1 MDFYDSL
8 FQYDLEV
15 QNKLTERLNTF
26 IKSISLLRNE
36 SQLNLSN
43 NKNSKYNHINTL
55 IEEIN
60 SSNKFKNKI
69 LINQKKNLLFKMNNK
84 NKINSKYYIYAKDM
98 NQDNKKMDII
108 EIENGTNK
116 ESLISRI
123 KPQLELSKCFKQNNI
138 DILCYNNNENQTEAG
153 RCHNIISEE
162 EKELEKFKS
171 DVNKIICDIIKQEVK
186 NKYIIKINEIYKNKK
201 NLNLQRLNENNGGSS
216 ENSQRQKIKN
226 NNFVR
231 INLPK
236 NDIFLKEGKEEKENK
251 KNNNHS
257 TEKNQNLLNY
267 FNDNDKKTSNKEL
280 RNSVTNN
287 NSKHL
292 KIKVT
297 KNDLLNFNN
306 LNNKHF
312 NNLLI
317 INKKIKSAKENNN
330 NIQSNKNF
338 ENENRIKI
346 KETIKIKPKKED
358 IISSINENELNSINN
373 RINDNNEDNNE
384 YKIGDIS
391 LKNNKKMIIR
401 NIQRIQIK
409 NIKLKNNPTG
419 YNLTNICQKKLS
431 DVDQNEKDEKNL
443 IKKSKIKNRQ
453 CASPGEV
460 GLNNRKINILKFKL
474 DRNEATPDRKNT
486 EKLFKKRKEVENFNP
501 NAKEYDNS
509 IISIIPEKAKDTYS
523 RFIKF
528 SSVRRKPRDESIS
541 HNNDLSQFC
550 NSKKVNVNNE
560 QNYKININS
569 KNNLLKNSLTKESD
583 FENFFIADK
592 NNNIQIKK
600 SLSKES
606 DSHSYFKKK
615 SGNLNG
621 LKINQSNIKE
631 KIGEPHLNKIHK
643 GNKNNNNN
651 NCLYN
656 GINLANNDKNNDNN
670 INNYIKNEGG
680 KSLDKYKKNKN
691 KNCMNNNLIK
701 QNGNLV
707 KDKYNDTINNRDDL
721 TTHREGIKL
730 KGRRRILS
738 TRVHIRGVNS
748 SKNFN
753 FI

>member
-15 QNKLTERLNTF
+15 QNKLTERLNSF
-26 IKSISLLRNE
+26 IKSINLLRNE

-43 NKNSKYNHINTL
+43 IKNNKYKHINTL

-60 SSNKFKNKI
+60 SSNKFKNK
-69 LINQKKNLLFKMNNK
+69 LLLNQKKNLLFKMNNK

-98 NQDNKKMDII
+98 NKDNQKMDII
-108 EIENGTNK
+108 EIENGTNR
-116 ESLISRI
+116 EPLMPRV
-123 KPQLELSKCFKQNNI
+123 KPQLELSKCFKQNTI
-138 DILCYNNNENQTEAG
+138 EILCDNNNESQNETG
-153 RCHNIISEE
+153 KDHNCISKE
-162 EKELEKFKS
+162 EKEMEKFKS
-171 DVNKIICDIIKQEVK
+171 DVNKIVCDIIKQEVK
-186 NKYIIKINEIYKNKK
+186 NKYINKINEIYKNKK
-201 NLNLQRLNENNGGSS
+201 NLNVKRLNENNGGSS
-216 ENSQRQKIKN
+216 ENSHRQKIKN

-236 NDIFLKEGKEEKENK
+236 NEIFLKEEKEGKENK

-267 FNDNDKKTSNKEL
+267 FNDNDKKTSNKDL

-287 NSKHL
+287 NGKHL

-306 LNNKHF
+306 LNNKNF

-330 NIQSNKNF
+330 IQSNKNF
-338 ENENRIKI
+338 EKENRIKI

-358 IISSINENELNSINN
+358 IISSINENEMNSINN
-373 RINDNNEDNNE
+373 KINENNNEDNNE
-384 YKIGDIS
+384 YKIGDVSI
-391 LKNNKKMIIR
+391 KNNKKMIIR

-419 YNLTNICQKKLS
+419 YNLTNICQKKLQ
-431 DVDQNEKDEKNL
+431 DFDQNEKDEKNL
-443 IKKSKIKNRQ
+443 KKSKLKSRQ
-453 CASPGEV
+453 CASPGDV
-460 GLNNRKINILKFKL
+460 GLSNRKINILKFKL

-486 EKLFKKRKEVENFNP
+486 EKLFKQRREVENFNA
-501 NAKEYDNS
+501 NGKDYDNS

-523 RFIKF
+523 HFIKF
-528 SSVRRKPRDESIS
+528 SSVRRKPREDSNS

-550 NSKKVNVNNE
+550 NSKKTNINHE

-569 KNNLLKNSLTKESD
+569 KTNLLKNSLTKESD
-583 FENFFIADK
+583 IENYYIADK
-592 NNNIQIKK
+592 NNNQIRK

-606 DSHSYFKKK
+606 DSHSYFKRK
-615 SGNLNG
+615 SDKSNALY
-621 LKINQSNIKE
+621 INQSNINGKV
-631 KIGEPHLNKIHK
+631 GESHLNQFHK
-643 GNKNNNNN
+643 DNNDKN

-656 GINLANNDKNNDNN
+656 GINLVNNDNNNYNGN

-680 KSLDKYKKNKN
+680 KSLDKYKKSKN
-691 KNCMNNNLIK
+691 KNYVNNHIIK
-701 QNGNLV
+701 QNGNLL

-721 TTHREGIKL
+721 TTQREGMRM

>member
-15 QNKLTERLNTF
+15 QNKLTERLNSF
-26 IKSISLLRNE
+26 IKSINLLRNE

-43 NKNSKYNHINTL
+43 IKNNKYKHINTL

-60 SSNKFKNKI
+60 SSNKFKNK
-69 LINQKKNLLFKMNNK
+69 LLVNQKKNLLFKMNNK

-98 NQDNKKMDII
+98 NKDNQKMDII
-108 EIENGTNK
+108 EIENGTNR
-116 ESLISRI
+116 EPLMPRV
-123 KPQLELSKCFKQNNI
+123 KPQLELSKCFKQNTI
-138 DILCYNNNENQTEAG
+138 EILCDNNNESQNKIG
-153 RCHNIISEE
+153 KDHNNISEE

-171 DVNKIICDIIKQEVK
+171 DVNKIVCDIIKQEVK
-186 NKYIIKINEIYKNKK
+186 NKYINKINEIYKNKK
-201 NLNLQRLNENNGGSS
+201 NLNMKRLNENNGGSS
-216 ENSQRQKIKN
+216 ENSHRQKIKN

-236 NDIFLKEGKEEKENK
+236 NEIFLKEEKEGKENK

-267 FNDNDKKTSNKEL
+267 FNDNDKKTSNKDL

-287 NSKHL
+287 NGKHL

-306 LNNKHF
+306 LNNKNF

-330 NIQSNKNF
+330 IQSNKNF
-338 ENENRIKI
+338 EKENRIKI

-358 IISSINENELNSINN
+358 IISSINENEMNSINN
-373 RINDNNEDNNE
+373 KINENNNEDNNE
-384 YKIGDIS
+384 YKIGDVSI
-391 LKNNKKMIIR
+391 KNNKKMIIR

-419 YNLTNICQKKLS
+419 YNLTNICQKKLQ
-431 DVDQNEKDEKNL
+431 DFDQNEKDEKNL
-443 IKKSKIKNRQ
+443 KKSKLKSRQ
-453 CASPGEV
+453 CASPGDV
-460 GLNNRKINILKFKL
+460 GLSNRKINILKFKL

-486 EKLFKKRKEVENFNP
+486 EKLFKQRREVENFNA
-501 NAKEYDNS
+501 NGKDYDNS

-523 RFIKF
+523 HFIKF
-528 SSVRRKPRDESIS
+528 SSVRRKPREDSNS

-550 NSKKVNVNNE
+550 NSKKTNVHE

-569 KNNLLKNSLTKESD
+569 KTNLLKNSLTKESD
-583 FENFFIADK
+583 NENYYIADK
-592 NNNIQIKK
+592 NNNQIRK

-606 DSHSYFKKK
+606 DSHSYFKRK
-615 SGNLNG
+615 SDKSNALY
-621 LKINQSNIKE
+621 INQSNINGKV
-631 KIGEPHLNKIHK
+631 GESHLNQFHK
-643 GNKNNNNN
+643 DNNDKN

-656 GINLANNDKNNDNN
+656 GINLVNNDNNNYNGN

-680 KSLDKYKKNKN
+680 KSLDKYKKSKN
-691 KNCMNNNLIK
+691 KNYVNNHIIK
-701 QNGNLV
+701 QNGNLL

-721 TTHREGIKL
+721 TTQREGMRM

>member
-15 QNKLTERLNTF
+15 QNKLTERLNLF
-26 IKSISLLRNE
+26 IKSINLLRNE

-43 NKNSKYNHINTL
+43 NQNSKYKHINTL

-60 SSNKFKNKI
+60 SSNKFKNK
-69 LINQKKNLLFKMNNK
+69 LLLNQKRNLLFKMNNK

-98 NQDNKKMDII
+98 NQDNQKMDII
-108 EIENGTNK
+108 EIENGANK
-116 ESLISRI
+116 QPLISRV
-123 KPQLELSKCFKQNNI
+123 KPQLELSKCFKQNSI
-138 DILCYNNNENQTEAG
+138 EILFDNNNESQTEIG
-153 RCHNIISEE
+153 KDHNNLSEE

-171 DVNKIICDIIKQEVK
+171 DVNKIVCDIIKQEVK
-186 NKYIIKINEIYKNKK
+186 NKYINKINEIYKNKK
-201 NLNLQRLNENNGGSS
+201 NLNLQSLNENNEGNGD
-216 ENSQRQKIKN
+216 NSHRQKIKN

-236 NDIFLKEGKEEKENK
+236 NEIFFKEEKEGKENK

-267 FNDNDKKTSNKEL
+267 FNDKEKKASNKDL

-287 NSKHL
+287 NGKHL

-306 LNNKHF
+306 LNNKNF

-330 NIQSNKNF
+330 FQSNKNF
-338 ENENRIKI
+338 ENERIKI

-358 IISSINENELNSINN
+358 IISSINENEMNSINN
-373 RINDNNEDNNE
+373 KIKGNNNEDNNE

-391 LKNNKKMIIR
+391 IKNNKKMIIR
-401 NIQRIQIK
+401 NIQKIQIK

-431 DVDQNEKDEKNL
+431 DFDQNEKDEKDL
-443 IKKSKIKNRQ
+443 KKSKLKNRQ
-453 CASPGEV
+453 CASPGDV
-460 GLNNRKINILKFKL
+460 GLSNRKINILKFKL

-486 EKLFKKRKEVENFNP
+486 EKLFKQRREVENFN
-501 NAKEYDNS
+501 AYGKDYDNS

-528 SSVRRKPRDESIS
+528 SSVRRKQREDSNS

-550 NSKKVNVNNE
+550 NSKKVNINYD

-569 KNNLLKNSLTKESD
+569 KNNLLKNSLTKETD
-583 FENFFIADK
+583 FEKYFIADK
-592 NNNIQIKK
+592 NNIQIRK

-606 DSHSYFKKK
+606 DSHSYFKRK
-615 SGNLNG
+615 SDKSNALY
-621 LKINQSNIKE
+621 INQSNIKE
-631 KIGEPHLNKIHK
+631 KVGEIHLNQFHK
-643 GNKNNNNN
+643 DKKDKN

-656 GINLANNDKNNDNN
+656 GINFANNDKNNDNGNN

-691 KNCMNNNLIK
+691 KNCLNNNIIK
-701 QNGNLV
+701 QNGNLL

-721 TTHREGIKL
+721 TTKREGIRM

>member
-15 QNKLTERLNTF
+15 QNKLTERLNSF
-26 IKSISLLRNE
+26 IKSINLLRNE
-36 SQLNLSN
+36 SQLNFPN
-43 NKNSKYNHINTL
+43 NKNNKYKHINTL

-60 SSNKFKNKI
+60 SSNKFKNK
-69 LINQKKNLLFKMNNK
+69 LLLNQKKNLLFKMNNK

-98 NQDNKKMDII
+98 NQNNQKMDII
-108 EIENGTNK
+108 EIQNGINK
-116 ESLISRI
+116 EPLISRI
-123 KPQLELSKCFKQNNI
+123 KPQLELSKCFKQNSI
-138 DILCYNNNENQTEAG
+138 EILCDNNNESQTETG
-153 RCHNIISEE
+153 KGHNNISEE

-171 DVNKIICDIIKQEVK
+171 DVNKIVCDIIKQEVK
-186 NKYIIKINEIYKNKK
+186 NKYINKINEIYKNKK
-201 NLNLQRLNENNGGSS
+201 NLNLKRLNENNGGSS
-216 ENSQRQKIKN
+216 ENTHRQKIKN

-236 NDIFLKEGKEEKENK
+236 NEIILKEEKEGKENK

-267 FNDNDKKTSNKEL
+267 FNDNDKKTSNKDL

-287 NSKHL
+287 NGKHL

-306 LNNKHF
+306 LNNKNF

-338 ENENRIKI
+338 GNENRIKI
-346 KETIKIKPKKED
+346 KETIKIKPKKAD
-358 IISSINENELNSINN
+358 IISSINDNEMNSINN
-373 RINDNNEDNNE
+373 KINENNNEDNNE

-391 LKNNKKMIIR
+391 IKNNKKMIIR
-401 NIQRIQIK
+401 NIQKIQIK

-431 DVDQNEKDEKNL
+431 DFDKNEKDGKNL
-443 IKKSKIKNRQ
+443 KKSKLKNRQ

-460 GLNNRKINILKFKL
+460 GLSNRKINILKFKL

-486 EKLFKKRKEVENFNP
+486 EKIFKQRKEVENFDA
-501 NAKEYDNS
+501 NAKDYDHS
-509 IISIIPEKAKDTYS
+509 IISIIPEKAKDIYS

-528 SSVRRKPRDESIS
+528 SSVRRKTRDESNS

-550 NSKKVNVNNE
+550 NSKKVNVNNVL
-560 QNYKININS
+560 NCKNNINN

-583 FENFFIADK
+583 FENYFIADK
-592 NNNIQIKK
+592 NNIQIRK

-606 DSHSYFKKK
+606 DSHSYFKRK
-615 SGNLNG
+615 SDKSNALN
-621 LKINQSNIKE
+621 INQSKIKE
-631 KIGEPHLNKIHK
+631 KVDESNLNLFHQ
-643 GNKNNNNN
+643 GNKDKN

-656 GINLANNDKNNDNN
+656 GINLLNNDKNNGNGNN

-680 KSLDKYKKNKN
+680 KSLDKYKKSKN
-691 KNCMNNNLIK
+691 KNYLNNNIIK
-701 QNGNLV
+701 QNEFLL

-721 TTHREGIKL
+721 TTQREGVKM

>member
-15 QNKLTERLNTF
+15 QNKLTERLNSF
-26 IKSISLLRNE
+26 IKSINLLRNE

-43 NKNSKYNHINTL
+43 IKNNKYKHINTL

-60 SSNKFKNKI
+60 SSNKFKNK
-69 LINQKKNLLFKMNNK
+69 LLVNQKKNLLFKMNNK

-98 NQDNKKMDII
+98 NKDNQKMDII
-108 EIENGTNK
+108 EIENGTNR
-116 ESLISRI
+116 EPLMPRV
-123 KPQLELSKCFKQNNI
+123 KPQLELSKCFKQNTI
-138 DILCYNNNENQTEAG
+138 EILCDNNNESQNKIG
-153 RCHNIISEE
+153 KDHNNISEE

-171 DVNKIICDIIKQEVK
+171 DVNKIVCDIIKQEVK
-186 NKYIIKINEIYKNKK
+186 NKYINKINEIYKNKK
-201 NLNLQRLNENNGGSS
+201 NLNMKRLNENNGGSS
-216 ENSQRQKIKN
+216 ENSHRQKIKN

-236 NDIFLKEGKEEKENK
+236 NEIFLKEEKEGKENK

-267 FNDNDKKTSNKEL
+267 FNDNDKKTSNKDL

-287 NSKHL
+287 NGKHL

-306 LNNKHF
+306 LNNKNF

-330 NIQSNKNF
+330 IQSNKNF
-338 ENENRIKI
+338 EKENRIKI

-358 IISSINENELNSINN
+358 IISSINENEMNSINN
-373 RINDNNEDNNE
+373 KINENNNEDNNE
-384 YKIGDIS
+384 YKIGDVSI
-391 LKNNKKMIIR
+391 KNNKKMIIR

-419 YNLTNICQKKLS
+419 YNLTNICQKKLQ
-431 DVDQNEKDEKNL
+431 DFDQNEKDEKNL
-443 IKKSKIKNRQ
+443 KKSKLKSRQ
-453 CASPGEV
+453 CASPGDV
-460 GLNNRKINILKFKL
+460 GLSNRKINILKFKL

-486 EKLFKKRKEVENFNP
+486 EKLFKQRREVENFNA
-501 NAKEYDNS
+501 NGKDYDNS

-523 RFIKF
+523 HFIKF
-528 SSVRRKPRDESIS
+528 SSVRRKPREDSNS

-550 NSKKVNVNNE
+550 NSKKTNVHE

-569 KNNLLKNSLTKESD
+569 KTNLLKNSLTKESD
-583 FENFFIADK
+583 NENYYIADK
-592 NNNIQIKK
+592 NNNQIRK

-606 DSHSYFKKK
+606 DSHSYFKRK
-615 SGNLNG
+615 SDKSNALY
-621 LKINQSNIKE
+621 INQSNINGKV
-631 KIGEPHLNKIHK
+631 GESHLNQFHK
-643 GNKNNNNN
+643 DNNDKN

-656 GINLANNDKNNDNN
+656 GINLVNNDNNNYNGN

-680 KSLDKYKKNKN
+680 KYLDKYKKSKN
-691 KNCMNNNLIK
+691 KNYVNNHIIK
-701 QNGNLV
+701 QNGNLL

-721 TTHREGIKL
+721 TTQREGMRM

>member
-26 IKSISLLRNE
+26 IKSINLLRNE

-43 NKNSKYNHINTL
+43 NKNIKYKHINTL

-60 SSNKFKNKI
+60 SSNKFKNK
-69 LINQKKNLLFKMNNK
+69 LLLNQKKNLLFKINNK
-84 NKINSKYYIYAKDM
+84 SKINSKYYIYAKDM
-98 NQDNKKMDII
+98 NQDNQKMDII
-108 EIENGTNK
+108 EIKNGTNK
-116 ESLISRI
+116 EPFLSRL
-123 KPQLELSKCFKQNNI
+123 KPQLELSNCFKQNNI
-138 DILCYNNNENQTEAG
+138 EILYNNNKEGQNEAG
-153 RCHNIISEE
+153 KDYNFISEE
-162 EKELEKFKS
+162 EKEQERFKS
-171 DVNKIICDIIKQEVK
+171 DVNKIVCDIIKQEVK
-186 NKYIIKINEIYKNKK
+186 NKYISKINEIYKNKK
-201 NLNLQRLNENNGGSS
+201 NLISQLLNENSGLCS
-216 ENSQRQKIKN
+216 ENSHRQKIKN

-236 NDIFLKEGKEEKENK
+236 NDIFFKEEKEGKENK

-257 TEKNQNLLNY
+257 TEKNKNILNY
-267 FNDNDKKTSNKEL
+267 FNDNEKKASNKDL
-280 RNSVTNN
+280 RNSVINN
-287 NSKHL
+287 NGKHL

-306 LNNKHF
+306 LNNKNF

-330 NIQSNKNF
+330 IQSNKNF
-338 ENENRIKI
+338 EKENRIKI
-346 KETIKIKPKKED
+346 KEVIKIKEKKED
-358 IISSINENELNSINN
+358 MISSINENEINSINN
-373 RINDNNEDNNE
+373 KNNENYNEDNNE

-391 LKNNKKMIIR
+391 IKNNKKMIIR

-431 DVDQNEKDEKNL
+431 DFDQNEKDEKNL
-443 IKKSKIKNRQ
+443 KKSKLKSRQ
-453 CASPGEV
+453 CASPGDV

-486 EKLFKKRKEVENFNP
+486 EKLFKKRKEVENFNA
-501 NAKEYDNS
+501 NAKDYDNS
-509 IISIIPEKAKDTYS
+509 IISIMPEKAKDTYS
-523 RFIKF
+523 HFIKF
-528 SSVRRKPRDESIS
+528 SSVRRKQREESNS
-541 HNNDLSQFC
+541 HNNDMSQYC
-550 NSKKVNVNNE
+550 KSKKVNINNE
-560 QNYKININS
+560 QNSKI
-569 KNNLLKNSLTKESD
+569 KNNILKNSLTKESD
-583 FENFFIADK
+583 VEKYISADK
-592 NNNIQIKK
+592 NDIQLRK

-606 DSHSYFKKK
+606 DSHSYFKRKSDK
-615 SGNLNG
+615 SGTLY
-621 LKINQSNIKE
+621 INQSNINE
-631 KIGEPHLNKIHK
+631 KVAESHLNRVYK
-643 GNKNNNNN
+643 GNKEKN

-656 GINLANNDKNNDNN
+656 GINVINNDINNGNN

-680 KSLDKYKKNKN
+680 KSLDKYKKSKN
-691 KNCMNNNLIK
+691 KNYVNNNIIK
-701 QNGNLV
+701 QTGNLI
-707 KDKYNDTINNRDDL
+707 KDKYNDTINNREDL
-721 TTHREGIKL
+721 TSHREGVKM

-738 TRVHIRGVNS
+738 TRVHILGVNS

>member
-15 QNKLTERLNTF
+15 QNKLTERLNSF
-26 IKSISLLRNE
+26 IKSINLLRNE

-43 NKNSKYNHINTL
+43 IKNNKYKHINTL

-60 SSNKFKNKI
+60 SSNKFKNK
-69 LINQKKNLLFKMNNK
+69 LLVNQKKNLLFKMNNK

-98 NQDNKKMDII
+98 NKDNQKMDII
-108 EIENGTNK
+108 EIENGTNR
-116 ESLISRI
+116 EPLMPRV
-123 KPQLELSKCFKQNNI
+123 KPQLELSKCFKQNTI
-138 DILCYNNNENQTEAG
+138 EILCDNNNESQNETG
-153 RCHNIISEE
+153 KDHNCISKE
-162 EKELEKFKS
+162 EKEMEKFKS
-171 DVNKIICDIIKQEVK
+171 DVNKIVCDIIKQEVK
-186 NKYIIKINEIYKNKK
+186 NKYINKINEIYKNKK
-201 NLNLQRLNENNGGSS
+201 NLNMKRLNENNGGSS
-216 ENSQRQKIKN
+216 ENSHRQKIKN

-236 NDIFLKEGKEEKENK
+236 NEIFLKEEKEGKENK

-267 FNDNDKKTSNKEL
+267 FNDNDKKTSNKDL

-287 NSKHL
+287 NGKHL

-306 LNNKHF
+306 LNNKNF

-330 NIQSNKNF
+330 IQSNKNF
-338 ENENRIKI
+338 EKENRIKI

-358 IISSINENELNSINN
+358 IISSINENEMNSINN
-373 RINDNNEDNNE
+373 KINENNNEDNNE
-384 YKIGDIS
+384 YKIGDVSI
-391 LKNNKKMIIR
+391 KNNKKMIIR

-419 YNLTNICQKKLS
+419 YNLTNICQKKLQ
-431 DVDQNEKDEKNL
+431 DFDQNEKDEKNL
-443 IKKSKIKNRQ
+443 KKSKLKSRQ
-453 CASPGEV
+453 CASPGDV
-460 GLNNRKINILKFKL
+460 GLSNRKINILKFKL

-486 EKLFKKRKEVENFNP
+486 EKLFKQRREVENFNA
-501 NAKEYDNS
+501 NGKDYDNS

-523 RFIKF
+523 HFIKF
-528 SSVRRKPRDESIS
+528 SSVRRKPREDSNS

-550 NSKKVNVNNE
+550 NSKKTNVHE

-569 KNNLLKNSLTKESD
+569 KTNLLKNSLTKESD
-583 FENFFIADK
+583 IENYYIADK
-592 NNNIQIKK
+592 NNNQIRK

-606 DSHSYFKKK
+606 DSHSYFKRK
-615 SGNLNG
+615 SDKSNALY
-621 LKINQSNIKE
+621 INQSNINGKV
-631 KIGEPHLNKIHK
+631 GESHLNQFHK
-643 GNKNNNNN
+643 DNNDKN

-656 GINLANNDKNNDNN
+656 GINLVNNDNNNYNGN

-680 KSLDKYKKNKN
+680 KSLDKYKKSKN
-691 KNCMNNNLIK
+691 KNYVNNHIIK
-701 QNGNLV
+701 QNGNLL

-721 TTHREGIKL
+721 TTQREGMRM

>member
-15 QNKLTERLNTF
+15 QNKLTERLNLF
-26 IKSISLLRNE
+26 IKSINLLRNE

-43 NKNSKYNHINTL
+43 HQNSKYKHINTL

-60 SSNKFKNKI
+60 SSNKFKNK
-69 LINQKKNLLFKMNNK
+69 LLLNQKRNLLFKMNNK

-98 NQDNKKMDII
+98 NQDNQKIDII
-108 EIENGTNK
+108 EIENGANK
-116 ESLISRI
+116 QPLISRV
-123 KPQLELSKCFKQNNI
+123 KPQLELSKCFKQNSI
-138 DILCYNNNENQTEAG
+138 EILFDNNNESQTEIG
-153 RCHNIISEE
+153 KDHNNLSEE

-171 DVNKIICDIIKQEVK
+171 DVNKIVCDIIKQEVK
-186 NKYIIKINEIYKNKK
+186 NKYINKINEIYKNKK
-201 NLNLQRLNENNGGSS
+201 NLNLQSLNENNEGNGD
-216 ENSQRQKIKN
+216 NSHRQKIKN

-236 NDIFLKEGKEEKENK
+236 NEIILKEEKVGKENK

-267 FNDNDKKTSNKEL
+267 FNDKEKKASNKDL

-287 NSKHL
+287 NGKHL

-306 LNNKHF
+306 LNNKNF

-330 NIQSNKNF
+330 FQSNKNF
-338 ENENRIKI
+338 ENERIKI

-358 IISSINENELNSINN
+358 IISSINENEMNSINN
-373 RINDNNEDNNE
+373 RIKENNNEDNNE

-391 LKNNKKMIIR
+391 IKNNKKMIIR
-401 NIQRIQIK
+401 NIQKIQIK

-431 DVDQNEKDEKNL
+431 DFDQNEKDEKDL
-443 IKKSKIKNRQ
+443 KKSKLKNRQ
-453 CASPGEV
+453 CASPGDV
-460 GLNNRKINILKFKL
+460 GLSNRKINILKFKL

-486 EKLFKKRKEVENFNP
+486 EKLFKQRREVENFN
-501 NAKEYDNS
+501 AYGKDYDNS

-528 SSVRRKPRDESIS
+528 SSVRRKQREDSNS

-550 NSKKVNVNNE
+550 NSKKVNINYD

-583 FENFFIADK
+583 FENYFIADK
-592 NNNIQIKK
+592 NNIQIRK

-606 DSHSYFKKK
+606 DSHSYFKRK
-615 SGNLNG
+615 SDKSNALY
-621 LKINQSNIKE
+621 INQSNIKE
-631 KIGEPHLNKIHK
+631 KVGEIHLNQFHK
-643 GNKNNNNN
+643 DKKDKN

-656 GINLANNDKNNDNN
+656 GINFANNDKNNDNGNN

-691 KNCMNNNLIK
+691 KNCLNNNIIK
-701 QNGNLV
+701 QNGNLL

-721 TTHREGIKL
+721 TTKREGIRM

>member
-15 QNKLTERLNTF
+15 QNKLTERLNSF
-26 IKSISLLRNE
+26 IKSINLLRNE

-43 NKNSKYNHINTL
+43 IKNNKYKHINTL

-60 SSNKFKNKI
+60 SSNKFKNK
-69 LINQKKNLLFKMNNK
+69 LLLNQKKNLLFKMNNK

-98 NQDNKKMDII
+98 NKDNQKMDII
-108 EIENGTNK
+108 EIENGTNR
-116 ESLISRI
+116 EPLMPRV
-123 KPQLELSKCFKQNNI
+123 KPQLELSKCFKQNTI
-138 DILCYNNNENQTEAG
+138 EILCDNNNESQNETG
-153 RCHNIISEE
+153 KDHNCISEE
-162 EKELEKFKS
+162 EKEMEKFKS
-171 DVNKIICDIIKQEVK
+171 DVNKIVCDIIKQEVK
-186 NKYIIKINEIYKNKK
+186 NKYINKINEIYKNKK
-201 NLNLQRLNENNGGSS
+201 NLNMKRLNENNGGSS
-216 ENSQRQKIKN
+216 ENSHRQKIKN

-236 NDIFLKEGKEEKENK
+236 NEIFLKEEKEGKENK

-267 FNDNDKKTSNKEL
+267 FNDNDKKTSNKDL

-287 NSKHL
+287 NGKHL

-306 LNNKHF
+306 LNNKNF

-330 NIQSNKNF
+330 IQSNKNF
-338 ENENRIKI
+338 EKENRIKI

-358 IISSINENELNSINN
+358 IISSINENEMNSINN
-373 RINDNNEDNNE
+373 KINENNNEDNNE
-384 YKIGDIS
+384 YKIGDVSI
-391 LKNNKKMIIR
+391 KNNKKMIIR

-419 YNLTNICQKKLS
+419 YNLTNICQKKLQ
-431 DVDQNEKDEKNL
+431 DFDQNEKDEKNL
-443 IKKSKIKNRQ
+443 KKSKLKSRQ
-453 CASPGEV
+453 CASPGDV
-460 GLNNRKINILKFKL
+460 GLSNRKINILKFKL

-486 EKLFKKRKEVENFNP
+486 EKLFKQRREVENFNA
-501 NAKEYDNS
+501 NGKDYDNS

-523 RFIKF
+523 HFIKF
-528 SSVRRKPRDESIS
+528 SSVRRKPREDSNS

-550 NSKKVNVNNE
+550 NSKKTNINHE

-569 KNNLLKNSLTKESD
+569 KTNLLKNSLTKESD
-583 FENFFIADK
+583 IENYYIADK
-592 NNNIQIKK
+592 NNNQIRK

-606 DSHSYFKKK
+606 DSHSYFKRK
-615 SGNLNG
+615 SDKSNALY
-621 LKINQSNIKE
+621 INQSNINGKV
-631 KIGEPHLNKIHK
+631 GESHLNQFHK
-643 GNKNNNNN
+643 DNNDKN

-656 GINLANNDKNNDNN
+656 GINLVNNDNNNYNGN

-680 KSLDKYKKNKN
+680 KSLDKYKKSKN
-691 KNCMNNNLIK
+691 KNYVNNHIIK
-701 QNGNLV
+701 QNGNLL

-721 TTHREGIKL
+721 TTQREGMRM

>member
-15 QNKLTERLNTF
+15 QNKLTERLNSF
-26 IKSISLLRNE
+26 IKSINLLRNE

-43 NKNSKYNHINTL
+43 IKNNKYKHINTL

-60 SSNKFKNKI
+60 SSNKFKNK
-69 LINQKKNLLFKMNNK
+69 LLVNQKKNLLFKMNNK

-98 NQDNKKMDII
+98 NKDNQKMDII
-108 EIENGTNK
+108 EIENGTNR
-116 ESLISRI
+116 EPLMPRV
-123 KPQLELSKCFKQNNI
+123 KPQLELSKCFKQNTI
-138 DILCYNNNENQTEAG
+138 EILCDNNNESQNEIG
-153 RCHNIISEE
+153 KDHNNISEE

-171 DVNKIICDIIKQEVK
+171 DVNKIVCDIIKQEVK
-186 NKYIIKINEIYKNKK
+186 NKYINKINEIYKNKK
-201 NLNLQRLNENNGGSS
+201 NLNMKRLNENNGGSS
-216 ENSQRQKIKN
+216 ENSHRQKIKN

-236 NDIFLKEGKEEKENK
+236 NEIFLKEEKEGKENK

-267 FNDNDKKTSNKEL
+267 FNDNDKKTSNKDL

-287 NSKHL
+287 NGKHL

-306 LNNKHF
+306 LNNKNF

-330 NIQSNKNF
+330 IQSNKNF
-338 ENENRIKI
+338 EKENRIKI

-358 IISSINENELNSINN
+358 IISSINENEMNSINN
-373 RINDNNEDNNE
+373 KINENNNEDNNE
-384 YKIGDIS
+384 YKIGDVSI
-391 LKNNKKMIIR
+391 KNNKKMIIR

-419 YNLTNICQKKLS
+419 YNLTNICQKKLQ
-431 DVDQNEKDEKNL
+431 DFDQNEKDEKNL
-443 IKKSKIKNRQ
+443 KKSKLKSRQ
-453 CASPGEV
+453 CASPGDV
-460 GLNNRKINILKFKL
+460 GLSNRKINILKFKL

-486 EKLFKKRKEVENFNP
+486 EKLFKQRREVENFNA
-501 NAKEYDNS
+501 NGKDYDNS

-523 RFIKF
+523 HFIKF
-528 SSVRRKPRDESIS
+528 SSVRRKPREDSNS

-550 NSKKVNVNNE
+550 NSKKTNINHE

-569 KNNLLKNSLTKESD
+569 KTNLLKNSLTKESD
-583 FENFFIADK
+583 IENYYIADK
-592 NNNIQIKK
+592 NNNQIRK

-606 DSHSYFKKK
+606 DSHSYFKRK
-615 SGNLNG
+615 SDKSNALY
-621 LKINQSNIKE
+621 INQSNINGKV
-631 KIGEPHLNKIHK
+631 GESHLNQFHK
-643 GNKNNNNN
+643 DNNDKN

-656 GINLANNDKNNDNN
+656 GINLVNNDNNNYNGN

-680 KSLDKYKKNKN
+680 MSLDKYKKSKN
-691 KNCMNNNLIK
+691 KNYVNNHIIK
-701 QNGNLV
+701 QNGNLL

-721 TTHREGIKL
+721 TTQREGMRM